1 MNNYIRA
8 LAIAN
13 SSETG
18 SWGQITGT
26 FMVPPVSGVVVWA
39 TKTGGTTNLAEANY
53 LNLTNGLSGNQIR
66 LNVDD
71 CNTCSAVQ
79 VAYCVRGG
87 TPVIATGGWES
98 KSRTEEIAVGLYM
111 EDAWNDFGTISI
123 QERSNNGDVQ
133 YYIKFDVTGI

>member
-26 FMVPPVSGVVVWA
+26 FTASASTIVWA
-39 TKTGGTTNLAEANY
+39 TKTGGTTVLADANF

-66 LNVDD
+66 LGVYD
-71 CNTCSAVQ
+71 CEYCLFQTVY
-79 VAYCVRGG
+79 YCVRGG
-87 TPVIATGGWES
+87 TPQIATGGWES
-98 KSRTEEIAVGLYM
+98 KTRTDEIAVGLLVDVG
-111 EDAWNDFGTISI
+111 EANDSGFISI
-123 QERSNNGDVQ
+123 DERSNNGDVA
-133 YYIKFDVTGI
+133 YSIKFALDTP

>member
-26 FMVPPVSGVVVWA
+26 FTASASTIVWA
-39 TKTGGTTNLAEANY
+39 TKTGGTTVLADANF

-66 LNVDD
+66 L
-71 CNTCSAVQ
+71 AVQ
-79 VAYCVRGG
+79 DCEYCLFQTVYYCVRGG
-87 TPVIATGGWES
+87 TPQIATGGWES
-98 KSRTEEIAVGLYM
+98 KTRTDEIAVGLLVDVG
-111 EDAWNDFGTISI
+111 EANDSGFISI
-123 QERSNNGDVQ
+123 DERSNNGDVA
-133 YYIKFDVTGI
+133 YSIKFALDTP